1 MRTAE
6 ETTLLVAL
14 FTTKYRLD
22 SYLYVFLRCLI
33 NFDWHDSCRNKIL
46 KPLGKYREVL
56 FFPWFSFHAR
66 QGVLSHNSNLQSVDF
81 LQTEQREESLLFQE
95 AFFYKEI
102 KARTTLESP
111 NGKGSYN

>member
-6 ETTLLVAL
+6 ERTLLVAL

-33 NFDWHDSCRNKIL
+33 NLDWHDS
-46 KPLGKYREVL
+46 L

-111 NGKGSYN
+111 NGKSSYNWRSQSN